1 MSGEI
6 TLAGGAGEYME
17 SATVVSWSAKLG
29 DPVKAGEVVVVV
41 ETAKAATEIE
51 AERDGVLAEILA
63 PEGAEVGIGAVLG
76 RIADSLPASAPQA
89 VTMVEAAI
97 PAPATLEM
105 PAIVVSGEAG
115 RRISISPLARR
126 LARQAGLD
134 PAGLTGS
141 GPGGRIKSRD
151 VERALRERA
160 PVPAAAIATPARPVS
175 AMPTASTVP
184 LVLIH
189 GFGANAAAWNTL
201 RPHLDG
207 GRQVLAPELPGH
219 GRTAALSKPSLDG
232 LAETVLAQIEESGAT
247 ECDLVGHS
255 LGGAVAAV
263 LSGNLSVRVRSLTL
277 IAPAGLGPEI
287 DGAFLAGF
295 LAAGTPESLQPWLER
310 LVGDAA
316 TLPRGYAQAVLR
328 ERERF
333 GVGAAQAELAQS
345 LFPDGTQAIRIA
357 ADLER
362 FTGPLKVIWGRGD
375 RIVPQGHQSDLP
387 GHAACHR
394 LAGTGHM
401 PHIEASALVARLVM
415 QNLRGAE
422 SN

>member
-76 RIADSLPASAPQA
+76 RIADSLAASAPQA
-89 VTMVEAAI
+89 VTMVETAI

-151 VERALRERA
+151 VEQALRERA
-160 PVPAAAIATPARPVS
+160 PVPAAAIATPARPVF

-184 LVLIH
+184 IVLIH

-207 GRQVLAPELPGH
+207 GRQILTPELPGH

-232 LAETVLAQIEESGAT
+232 LAETVLAQIEASGAT

-295 LAAGTPESLQPWLER
+295 LAARTPEGLQPWLDR

-333 GVGAAQAELAQS
+333 GVGAAQADVAQT
-345 LFPDGTQAIRIA
+345 LFPDSTQTIRIA
-357 ADLER
+357 GDLQR
-362 FTGPLKVIWGRGD
+362 FSGPLKVLWGRSD
-375 RIVPQGHQSDLP
+375 RIIPQAHQNELP
-387 GHAACHR
+387 GHVACHS
-394 LAGTGHM
+394 LEGVGHM
-401 PHIEASALVARLVM
+401 PHVEAGALVARLVM
-415 QNLRGAE
+415 QCVRSAAVA
-422 SN
+422 

>member
-1 MSGEI
+1 MSGDI

-29 DPVKAGEVVVVV
+29 EPVKVGEVVVVV

-89 VTMVEAAI
+89 VTMVEVPL
-97 PAPATLEM
+97 PAPATPEM
-105 PAIVVSGEAG
+105 PAIVVSGEVG

-134 PAGLTGS
+134 PAELTGS

-151 VERALRERA
+151 VERALRECA
-160 PVPAAAIATPARPVS
+160 PVPAAAIAPPARPAS
-175 AMPTASTVP
+175 AMPATTAAP

-189 GFGANAAAWNTL
+189 GFGANAAAWNML

-207 GRQVLAPELPGH
+207 VRQVLTPELPGH

-232 LAETVLAQIEESGAT
+232 LAEAVLEQIEASGAS

-295 LAAGTPESLQPWLER
+295 LTARTPEGLQPWLDR

-328 ERERF
+328 ERERC
-333 GVGAAQAELAQS
+333 GVGAAQAEVAQT

-357 ADLER
+357 GDLGR
-362 FTGPLKVIWGRGD
+362 FSGPLKVIWGSADG
-375 RIVPQGHQSDLP
+375 IIPHAHQNDLP
-387 GHAACHR
+387 GHVACHR
-394 LAGTGHM
+394 LKGVGHM
-401 PHIEASALVARLVM
+401 PHVEAGELVARLIGQCV
-415 QNLRGAE
+415 R
-422 SN
+422 SVI